1 MNRNEL
7 SARAGAALDAQVT
20 SITPLHGGMIGEA
33 YRIELA
39 DQRTVVAKVAQNT
52 EAGLETE
59 AYMLSY
65 LHSNTP
71 LPVPQ
76 VLHSDPHLL
85 LMTFLSGTSQFSPAA
100 QRHAAELLAALHN
113 ITAPGFGMERDTL
126 LGPLPLPNGWADSW
140 IDFFSE
146 HRLLYAG
153 QQAVKIGRLPVLMLT
168 RLEKF
173 LSALDHLLE
182 EPNQP
187 ALIHGDIWAS
197 NVLASADRITG
208 FIDPAIYY
216 GHAEVEL
223 AYITMFSTFDTS
235 FIERY
240 HELRPIAPGFFEQR
254 QAIYSLFPL
263 LVHVY
268 CFGGGYV
275 NSVDSVLRRFGH

>member
-1 MNRNEL
+1 MNDLQQRIADLLDTGVSGIRPL
-7 SARAGAALDAQVT
+7 S
-20 SITPLHGGMIGEA
+20 GGMIGEV
-33 YRIELA
+33 YRVDLA
-39 DQRTVVAKVAQNT
+39 DGRAIVAKVAQSA
-52 EAGLETE
+52 EAGLQTE
-59 AYMLSY
+59 AYMLRY
-65 LHSNTP
+65 LHQNTT

-85 LMTFLSGTSQFSPAA
+85 LMTFLPGASHFSPAA
-100 QRHAAELLAALHN
+100 QRHAAELLAALHD

-126 LGPLPLPNGWADSW
+126 LGPLPLPNGWHDSW
-140 IDFFSE
+140 VVFFSE
-146 HRLLYAG
+146 KRLLYAG
-153 QQAVKIGRLPVLMLT
+153 QEAVKIGRLPAPMLT

-173 LSALDHLLE
+173 LPALDNLLE
-182 EPNQP
+182 APEQP

-197 NVLASADRITG
+197 NVLALDGRITG

-223 AYITMFSTFDTS
+223 AYITMFSTFDTP

-240 HELRPIAPGFFEQR
+240 HALRPIAPGFFEQR

-275 NSVDSVLRRFGH
+275 NSVDSVLRRFGY